1 VYDTWNVALL
11 IAMEHSYFLWAQKK
25 SNNPAYFTTAMN
37 LYKKSLNPDH
47 VIQAVNEA
55 FHEDQKVSFRWLGT
69 SAREGA
75 RKILTN
81 KLLKIAMDNCLR
93 MSSHW
98 SVHNQSDLFSLI
110 TAKDSLEEELKI
122 AEEMDMKDWTD

>member
-1 VYDTWNVALL
+1 MYDTWNVALL
-11 IAMEHSYFLWAQKK
+11 ITTEHSYFLWAQKK

-37 LYKKSLNPDH
+37 LYKKSMNPEQ
-47 VIQAVNEA
+47 VIKALNEA

-81 KLLKIAMDNCLR
+81 KLLKIAMDHCLC
-93 MSSHW
+93 MWSHW
-98 SVHNQSDLFSLI
+98 SVQNRSDLFSLI

-122 AEEMDMKDWTD
+122 AQEVDMKDWMD